1 MNAERLLGNLIKGA
15 VGSALGG
22 RRSGLDRMMRGSG
35 SAVGMGLLGLA
46 VGAFEHFSQQQT
58 APTGAG
64 APPAA
69 PSGGAM
75 PPPLPGAPQTGASRS
90 VPPPPPRAASAPN
103 DATLLVRAMIA
114 AAYADG
120 KIDPAEE
127 AKILERAGEDRAF
140 VENELRT
147 PLGLEELVAQA
158 LVLAPSQ
165 EQRDQV
171 YFVSL
176 LAIRADTAEE
186 QRYLQALAERLAVTP
201 AQRNEWH
208 ELFGMPPV
216 F

>member
-22 RRSGLDRMMRGSG
+22 RRNGLDRMMRGSG

-46 VGAFEHFSQQQT
+46 VGAFEHFSQQQ
-58 APTGAG
+58 
-64 APPAA
+64 PA
-69 PSGGAM
+69 S
-75 PPPLPGAPQTGASRS
+75 PPPGVASA
-90 VPPPPPRAASAPN
+90 PPPPPGASRATPPPPPPSLAPRVVPTPS
-103 DATLLVRAMIA
+103 DATLLIRAMIA
-114 AAYADG
+114 AANADG

-127 AKILERAGEDRAF
+127 AKIVERAGDDRAF
-140 VENELRT
+140 VERELSK
-147 PLGLEELVAQA
+147 PLTLEELIAQA
-158 LVLAPSQ
+158 LALASSQ

-186 QRYLQALAERLAVTP
+186 QHYLQVLAERLSVTP

-208 ELFGMPPV
+208 ELFGLPPV

>member
-22 RRSGLDRMMRGSG
+22 RRTGLDRMMRGSG

-58 APTGAG
+58 AQPAQGGVG
-64 APPAA
+64 APL
-69 PSGGAM
+69 
-75 PPPLPGAPQTGASRS
+75 PPPLPPAGASRAT
-90 VPPPPPRAASAPN
+90 PPPPPRVTSAPS
-103 DATLLVRAMIA
+103 DPALLIRAMIA
-114 AAYADG
+114 AANADG
-120 KIDPAEE
+120 TIDPAEA
-127 AKILERAGEDRAF
+127 AKILERAGEDREM
-140 VENELRT
+140 VERELRQ
-147 PLGLEELVAQA
+147 PLSLDELVSQTLA
-158 LVLAPSQ
+158 LAPSQ

-186 QRYLQALAERLAVTP
+186 QRYLQALAERLSVTP

-208 ELFGMPPV
+208 ELFGLPPI